1 MRSRLLSLRTLHL
14 RTASLDPRQSTQS
27 TPQKGIAGIRG
38 VSSRLFKRLFTLLL
52 LSESL
57 EGGID
62 SGIHP
67 RGKESPFMKVHL
79 FAYAC
84 VDMSKFS
91 V

>member
-52 LSESL
+52 LSL